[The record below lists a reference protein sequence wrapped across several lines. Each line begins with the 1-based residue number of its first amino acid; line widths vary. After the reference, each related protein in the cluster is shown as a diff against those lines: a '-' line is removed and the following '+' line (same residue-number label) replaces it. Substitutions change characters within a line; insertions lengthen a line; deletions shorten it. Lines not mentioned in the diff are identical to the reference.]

1 MCAVGLWRLPV
12 VAGVLTGALRSVPAD
27 IRTQDAV
34 QGIFYLP
41 LICMHSVGT
50 RSMSCSRP
58 DNKAGRPLHLRGSGG
73 EGGSVSRCMLQIW
86 HQVQLCSMVQSF
98 SCPYSIPIR
107 RPGDASRRLNLNSN
121 TNLNLLHEQ
130 VAGGG
135 ELRLRTD
142 DPRYLAQ
149 VDRWWA
155 VLLPRMAR
163 HLYIRGGNVLM
174 VQVRRPCARV
184 FL

>member
-1 MCAVGLWRLPV
+1 MCH
-12 VAGVLTGALRSVPAD
+12 GAYCKLGN
-27 IRTQDAV
+27 Q
-34 QGIFYLP
+34 
-41 LICMHSVGT
+41 
-50 RSMSCSRP
+50 
-58 DNKAGRPLHLRGSGG
+58 
-73 EGGSVSRCMLQIW
+73 LQIW
-86 HQVQLCSMVQSF
+86 RYGANFGCLHSFPHWCS
-98 SCPYSIPIR
+98 
-107 RPGDASRRLNLNSN
+107 GDASGRLNLNL
-121 TNLNLLHEQ
+121 NLNLHREQ

-174 VQVRRPCARV
+174 VQVRRP
-184 FL
+184 